1 MKYLSVAACAC
12 MTESDG
18 VNCIGDACCTVVC
31 ILPRRTDLAGAAA
44 PRTGA
49 SSGPVRPP
57 PQTQQQFLI
66 PNAQSLTSDPNPL
79 SCCRCRLH
87 VE

>member
-1 MKYLSVAACAC
+1 

-57 PQTQQQFLI
+57 PQTQQQFLT
-66 PNAQSLTSDPNPL
+66 PKAHLRSQSSFPTLLMLPVSIA
-79 SCCRCRLH
+79 C
-87 VE
+87 